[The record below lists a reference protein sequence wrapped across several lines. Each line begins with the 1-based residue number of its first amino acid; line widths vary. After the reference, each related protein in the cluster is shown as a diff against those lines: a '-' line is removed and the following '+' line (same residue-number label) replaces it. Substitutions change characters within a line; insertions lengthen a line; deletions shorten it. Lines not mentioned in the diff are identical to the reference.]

1 MINKYSYTI
10 FGFALLVIL
19 LPSCAPTLQV
29 KEENNSTPEA
39 YQDSKDSVNT
49 ATLSWKEFF
58 SDTLLTQLI
67 DTALKNNQE
76 LNIIMQEINIS
87 KNEIGARKGEYLP
100 FVSLQ
105 AGAGAEKVGRYTRD
119 GAVED
124 NLNIAEDKAFPE
136 PLPDFFVGFNFSWEI
151 DIWKKLRNAKKAAAL
166 RYLSSIEGKNFMV
179 SNLVAEIAHSYYEL
193 MALDNQLQILQQNIS
208 IQKDALKI
216 VKLQKKSAKVTELA
230 VRKFEAEVLKNQ
242 SYQFII
248 QQSIIEAEN
257 KINFLLGRFPQEIK
271 RNSPNFNNY
280 NINDIHEGIPSQL
293 LSNRTDIK
301 QAELNL
307 EAAKLDVKVA
317 KAKFYPT
324 LDITSNIGIQAFN
337 VKYLL
342 TSPESILYNIAG
354 DLLAPLINRKAIKA
368 NYLNANAKQIQ
379 AIYEYEKTILNAFIE
394 VSNQVSKVDN
404 LKKNYDL
411 KEKQVE
417 ALSQSINIASN
428 LFKSARADYMEVLL
442 TQRDALEAKMEL
454 IDTKIEQM
462 NTKVNVYKSLG
473 GGWK

>member
-39 YQDSKDSVNT
+39 YQESKDSVNT